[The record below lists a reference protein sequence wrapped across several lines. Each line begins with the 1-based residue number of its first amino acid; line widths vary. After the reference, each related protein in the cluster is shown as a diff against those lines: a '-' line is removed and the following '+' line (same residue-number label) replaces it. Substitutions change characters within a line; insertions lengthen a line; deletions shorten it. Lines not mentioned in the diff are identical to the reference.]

1 MTVPHVGRKM
11 GRPRLPWL
19 RVFCPKCGHKFG
31 FRYKIAW
38 TFRDV
43 FKETSKAGS
52 GGPLSAEKAPD
63 AE

>member
-1 MTVPHVGRKM
+1 MTAKRP
-11 GRPRLPWL
+11 GRPRLAWL

-43 FKETSKAGS
+43 FKETSKEGKE
-52 GGPLSAEKAPD
+52 GPL
-63 AE
+63 